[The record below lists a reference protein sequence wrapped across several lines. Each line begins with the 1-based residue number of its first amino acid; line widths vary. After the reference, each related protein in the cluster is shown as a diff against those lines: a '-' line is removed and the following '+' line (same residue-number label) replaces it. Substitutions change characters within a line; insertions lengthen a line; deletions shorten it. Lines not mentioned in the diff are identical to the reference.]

1 MTEPT
6 DDEILEAVKHLGAAM
21 LSPVEVARAVL
32 AKWGTPAPSGDAALP
47 AIKGASITGGY
58 VVVTPAG
65 RADNKAATLRDAIL
79 RTFPVN
85 AAYTPSPD
93 AARKEGNKP

>member
-32 AKWGTPAPSGDAALP
+32 AKWGTPAPSGDAEDAQRWRF
-47 AIKGASITGGY
+47 AEANITYADFRRGGY
-58 VVVTPAG
+58 VNTIGFPEDESKEAV
-65 RADNKAATLRDAIL
+65 REAI
-79 RTFPVN
+79 
-85 AAYTPSPD
+85 D